1 MKKQTGFFTNFNGPI
16 VALVGICLFAFVAI
30 GGWVANIVKLIGMID
45 GDVTAMFI
53 GRIVGVF
60 AAPVGAVLGY
70 F

>member
-1 MKKQTGFFTNFNGPI
+1 MNSKQNGRADI
-16 VALVGICLFAFVAI
+16 GALGALFGITLVLLLI
-30 GGWVANIVKLIGMID
+30 GGWISNIVKLIGMFD
-45 GDVTAMFI
+45 GPVTTMFI